1 MLAAFGPMAAWFVEA
16 FPPMVRYSGVG
27 MGYNFSHACFG
38 GTAPL
43 IATALIGAGYQLG
56 PMFWVSFVALVSMV
70 GLYFARKAALCDT
83 WLTAQEL
90 GLRSSDKY
98 DGHPQPHSHPSQRG

>member
-1 MLAAFGPMAAWFVEA
+1 MLAAFGPMAAWFVEV

-70 GLYFARKAALCDT
+70 GLYFARKAALGGES
-83 WLTAQEL
+83 TASL
-90 GLRSSDKY
+90 LADPSAAARK
-98 DGHPQPHSHPSQRG
+98 DGEP

>member
-56 PMFWVSFVALVSMV
+56 PMFWVSFVALVSMA
-70 GLYFARKAALCDT
+70 GPPCSSGGILALRDT
-83 WLTAQEL
+83 FSTLAMS
-90 GLRSSDKY
+90 GA
-98 DGHPQPHSHPSQRG
+98 G

>member
-70 GLYFARKAALCDT
+70 GLYFARKAALGGES
-83 WLTAQEL
+83 TASL
-90 GLRSSDKY
+90 LAAPSAAARK
-98 DGHPQPHSHPSQRG
+98 DGEP